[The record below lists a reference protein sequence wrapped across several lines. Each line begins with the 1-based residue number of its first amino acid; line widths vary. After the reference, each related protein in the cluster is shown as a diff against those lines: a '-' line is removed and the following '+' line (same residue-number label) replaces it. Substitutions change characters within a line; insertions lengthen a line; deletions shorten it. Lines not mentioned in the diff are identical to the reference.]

1 MIEVVV
7 DNFVVVMFATTIQH
21 DSQFLVLIFDFQIDH
36 LAVVVVV
43 IEENGIAIAGIVDVV
58 VVITTTTFKLRLG
71 SVRGELMCSSYQ
83 PTKKLCSDD
92 KIRPADKIRTIDK
105 VNTSTSSTS
114 VPHEVHIQ
122 APSNHR
128 HLPFFFMPSPSASF
142 IVFMILTAFVS

>member
-1 MIEVVV
+1 
-7 DNFVVVMFATTIQH
+7 MFATTIQH
-21 DSQFLVLIFDFQIDH
+21 DSQFLVLIFDFHWQIN
-36 LAVVVVV
+36 LVAVVVVV

-114 VPHEVHIQ
+114 VPNEVLQKYISKLRPTIRTYLSSSCQ
-122 APSNHR
+122 AHANVC
-128 HLPFFFMPSPSASF
+128 
-142 IVFMILTAFVS
+142 IVLTALLLLTLSLD